1 MGAVQKRIMYF
12 DRPGPGNTGETLK
25 LARERADELGIKEV
39 VVASTRG
46 DTAVKASETFR
57 GFNLIAVSHATGWRE
72 AGVQEISD
80 DSRKRIEGN
89 GGKVL
94 TCPHVFA
101 GVERAIRDEFGT
113 AYPGEIIAQTL
124 RLFSEGTK
132 VAVEITAMAADA
144 GLISVDGDVV
154 AIAGTSKGAD
164 TALVIKPANSKRLFN
179 MKIKEIIAMP
189 AETKGERIG

>member
-1 MGAVQKRIMYF
+1 MGATQKRITYF
-12 DRPGPGNTGETLK
+12 DGPGPENTDETLK

-39 VVASTRG
+39 IVASTRG
-46 DTAVKASETFR
+46 DTGVKASEIFR
-57 GFNLIAVSHATGWRE
+57 GFNLIVVSHATGWRE
-72 AGVQEISD
+72 AGIQEIND
-80 DSRKRIEGN
+80 DSRKRVEVN

-94 TCPHVFA
+94 ICPHVFA
-101 GVERAIRDEFGT
+101 GVERAIRDRFGT
-113 AYPGEIIAQTL
+113 AYPDEIIARTL
-124 RLFSEGTK
+124 RLFSEGTNI
-132 VAVEITAMAADA
+132 AVEITAMAADA

>member
-1 MGAVQKRIMYF
+1 VTATQKRITYF
-12 DRPGPGNTGETLK
+12 DGPGPENTDETLK
-25 LARERADELGIKEV
+25 LARERADELGISEV

-46 DTAVKASETFR
+46 DTAVKASEIFR
-57 GFNLIAVSHATGWRE
+57 GFNLIGVSHSTGWRE
-72 AGVQEISD
+72 AGIQEMSD
-80 DSRKRIEGN
+80 DNRKRIEEN
-89 GGKVL
+89 GGRVL

-101 GVERAIRDEFGT
+101 SVERAIKDKFGT

-144 GLISVDGDVV
+144 GLISLDGDVV

-164 TALVIKPANSKRLFN
+164 TALVVKAANSKRLFN
-179 MKIKEIIAMP
+179 MKIKEIIAIP
-189 AETKGERIG
+189 KETKK